1 MATARM
7 TLFKPIFI
15 DQRIAL
21 TPSEFSEA
29 ASDIDAYLVAKIRKD
44 LEGQCCTHGYVRPGS
59 TQILAR
65 SMGQGEHG
73 RFTGDF
79 LYTCKVKIMCLLP
92 VADQI
97 IEARVLKMN
106 KLGAY
111 ALIVDE
117 GRLRE
122 AMRILLP
129 RDLHLGN
136 TTFDSLTEG
145 KGVRIRLMKSRFQ
158 AKDAFISSIGI
169 FEDLAPGAD
178 VDAVAESEVVTL
190 QPAVPD
196 TEPVAKRKKKVAET
210 QAAQNITLTA
220 AYDAPPITTKSKV
233 VQETPLKLQADQNI
247 TLPAAYEAP
256 PITTKSKAVRNI
268 AAAAAAPAPALAEEA
283 ATAEESGSEEAAIDA
298 GGEKAAIDAGGEAA
312 AAEESGGEAAAAEE
326 SGGEEEAPAP
336 APAAAAAA
344 PSLLESVSNAFSSF
358 QKSAEELGLAPPQEP
373 AQATPK
379 KAT

>member
-21 TPSEFSEA
+21 TPSEFTEA
-29 ASDIDAYLVAKIRKD
+29 APDIDSYLVAKIRKD

-97 IEARVLKMN
+97 VEARILKMN
-106 KLGAY
+106 KLGGY

-136 TTFDSLTEG
+136 TTFDGLAEG
-145 KGVRIRLMKSRFQ
+145 KGVRVRLMRSRFQ
-158 AKDAFISSIGI
+158 AKDAFINSIGV
-169 FEDLAPGAD
+169 FEGMAPSAD
-178 VDAVAESEVVTL
+178 VDAAPPSEEITL

-196 TEPVAKRKKKVAET
+196 TEPAAVAGKKKKQTEPKAPAPET
-210 QAAQNITLTA
+210 KASRNTAAALQAAIDSGITA
-220 AYDAPPITTKSKV
+220 AP
-233 VQETPLKLQADQNI
+233 
-247 TLPAAYEAP
+247 
-256 PITTKSKAVRNI
+256 
-268 AAAAAAPAPALAEEA
+268 AAAPETKASRNTAAALQ
-283 ATAEESGSEEAAIDA
+283 AAIDSM
-298 GGEKAAIDAGGEAA
+298 AAPVAEQPPAAEPPPEAQQPPAA
-312 AAEESGGEAAAAEE
+312 ASQ
-326 SGGEEEAPAP
+326 PP
-336 APAAAAAA
+336 PAAAAAA
-344 PSLLESVSNAFSSF
+344 PSPPASALPAPAAATQQPPAPSFLSAVTNIFNSVQA
-358 QKSAEELGLAPPQEP
+358 SAEEGGLAPKT
-373 AQATPK
+373 A
-379 KAT
+379 

>member
-29 ASDIDAYLVAKIRKD
+29 APDIDSYLVAKIRKD

-97 IEARVLKMN
+97 VEARILKMN
-106 KLGAY
+106 KLGGY

-122 AMRILLP
+122 AMRVLLP

-136 TTFDSLTEG
+136 SDFDALVEG
-145 KGVRIRLMKSRFQ
+145 KGVRVRLMKSRFQ
-158 AKDAFISSIGI
+158 SKDAFISSIGV
-169 FEDLAPGAD
+169 FEGLAPGAD
-178 VDAVAESEVVTL
+178 VDAAVEEEVTL
-190 QPAVPD
+190 QPAVAD

-210 QAAQNITLTA
+210 QAAQNITQTA
-220 AYDAPPITTKSKV
+220 AYDAPPIVTKKK
-233 VQETPLKLQADQNI
+233 TAQNRL
-247 TLPAAYEAP
+247 TAP
-256 PITTKSKAVRNI
+256 PIVAAAPVVEEAEPVMAAV
-268 AAAAAAPAPALAEEA
+268 AAAAAAPVVA
-283 ATAEESGSEEAAIDA
+283 A
-298 GGEKAAIDAGGEAA
+298 
-312 AAEESGGEAAAAEE
+312 
-326 SGGEEEAPAP
+326 
-336 APAAAAAA
+336 APAAPVVAAA
-344 PSLLESVSNAFSSF
+344 PSDEEAEPAAAPAVAAAPVVAAAPSDEEAAPVVEAEPVVAAEPVVVEPVVEAEPVEAAAPVAEEAPPAPSLLQSVSNAFASF
-358 QKSAEELGLAPPQEP
+358 QQSAEEAGLAPKDKNSEE
-373 AQATPK
+373 
-379 KAT
+379 